1 MRYVALLCL
10 GILAACASAP
20 TGTGSGLSARSSS
33 SPMRYLAWLEGS
45 YSTSY
50 RADRRMVLE
59 RLESLKA
66 VSETDTDSYLEYLS
80 LLDAAGRTNEAGSKI
95 KAFLQKNPR
104 ETRAAFLLG
113 VFYMRRNR
121 KELAKYFF
129 EKLEKDS
136 RFAWKSMLLNNLGMM
151 ALKEGERFRAIDYFE
166 KAAEAEPPIAAP
178 LVNLGALYLESA
190 SYADA
195 ERAFVRAL
203 DRDKGFEDAVLGRG
217 SALEAL
223 GQFESAR
230 SVYED
235 FLSQRPNAVSV
246 LYNNGILLGNRL
258 NQPKLAADMLLRY
271 VQAGGNQTAKAQE
284 LIQKWR

>member
-1 MRYVALLCL
+1 
-10 GILAACASAP
+10 
-20 TGTGSGLSARSSS
+20 
-33 SPMRYLAWLEGS
+33 MRYLAWLEGS

-66 VSETDTDSYLEYLS
+66 VSETDTDTYLEYLS
-80 LLDAAGRTNEAGSKI
+80 LLDAAGRTNEAGTKI
-95 KAFLQKNPR
+95 KAFLQKNPQ

-113 VFYMRRNR
+113 VFHLRRNR
-121 KELAKYFF
+121 KDLAKYFF

-166 KAAEAEPPIAAP
+166 KAADAEPAIAAP

-195 ERAFVRAL
+195 ERAFLRAL

-217 SALEAL
+217 AALEAL
-223 GQFESAR
+223 GQFDSAR
-230 SVYED
+230 SAYES
-235 FLSQRPNAVSV
+235 FLSQHPNAVSV

-271 VQAGGNQTAKAQE
+271 VQAGGKQTAKAQE